1 MVNINSSRKKTTTS
15 SSKLRKTNS
24 RKTRKNVRIN
34 LSENVMRSYSLDSI
48 EKKNKKRSPSS
59 FPKCSQPLQ
68 FPCAYKGGI
77 FENLEEW
84 ETFTRML
91 RSKNVST
98 KLKSVKDHYRDVKS
112 KLVKENKYKKT
123 IPAEYRLYNED
134 TGEIIDLRTYYD
146 SK

>member
-1 MVNINSSRKKTTTS
+1 MVNSNSSRKKTTTS

-34 LSENVMRSYSLDSI
+34 LSENRMRSYSLDSI
-48 EKKNKKRSPSS
+48 EKKSKKRSPANI
-59 FPKCSQPLQ
+59 PKCSQPLQ
-68 FPCAYKGGI
+68 FPCAYKGGV

-84 ETFTRML
+84 EIFTRML

-98 KLKSVKDHYRDVKS
+98 KLKSIKDHYRDVKS
-112 KLVKENKYKKT
+112 KLVKENKYKKQ